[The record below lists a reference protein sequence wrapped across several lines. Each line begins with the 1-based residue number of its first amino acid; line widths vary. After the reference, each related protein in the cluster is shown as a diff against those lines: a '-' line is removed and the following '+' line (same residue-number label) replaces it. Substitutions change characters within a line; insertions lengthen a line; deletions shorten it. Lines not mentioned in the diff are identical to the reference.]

1 MSDRVRWYAPRFQ
14 DFVNRR
20 EVFVQ
25 RESYVHG
32 NSGPPSIGKTIGALL
47 DEMSAVNGSREALVV
62 AHQNIRWT
70 YAELK
75 SRSDAFASG
84 LLALGLEPGDRVGI
98 WAPNC
103 AEWTVAQFATAKAG
117 LILVNI
123 NPAYRL
129 SELEHVL
136 RAVGCRA
143 LITAAR
149 FKTRD
154 YIAMIRELVPELGDG
169 NGELK
174 SPRLPELRHVISIGA
189 GSYAGCIAF

>member
-1 MSDRVRWYAPRFQ
+1 MLVP
-14 DFVNRR
+14 
-20 EVFVQ
+20 

-32 NSGPPSIGKTIGALL
+32 NSGAPLIGKTIGALL
-47 DEMSAVNGSREALVV
+47 DDVSATDGAREALVV
-62 AHQNIRWT
+62 AHQNIRWS

-98 WAPNC
+98 WSPNC
-103 AEWTVAQFATAKAG
+103 AEWTVAQFATAKVG

-143 LITAAR
+143 LISAAR
-149 FKTRD
+149 FKSSD
-154 YIAMIRELVPELGDG
+154 YIAMIRELAPELGRQDD
-169 NGELK
+169 ELR
-174 SPRLPELRHVISIGA
+174 SARLPELRHVISIAGA
-189 GSYAGCIAF
+189 HD

>member
-1 MSDRVRWYAPRFQ
+1 M
-14 DFVNRR
+14 
-20 EVFVQ
+20 E

-32 NSGPPSIGKTIGALL
+32 NSGAPLIGKTIGELL
-47 DEMSAVNGSREALVV
+47 DEVSATDGSRDALVV
-62 AHQNIRWT
+62 SHQNIRWT

-98 WAPNC
+98 WSPNC
-103 AEWTVAQFATAKAG
+103 AEWAIAQFATAKAG

-129 SELEHVL
+129 SELEHIL

-143 LITAAR
+143 LISAAR
-149 FKTRD
+149 FKTSD
-154 YIAMIRELVPELGDG
+154 YIAMIRELVPELGSADG
-169 NGELK
+169 KLH
-174 SPRLPELRHVISIGA
+174 SLCLPELRHVISIA
-189 GSYAGCIAF
+189 GKHDGFLTFDRILEEGK